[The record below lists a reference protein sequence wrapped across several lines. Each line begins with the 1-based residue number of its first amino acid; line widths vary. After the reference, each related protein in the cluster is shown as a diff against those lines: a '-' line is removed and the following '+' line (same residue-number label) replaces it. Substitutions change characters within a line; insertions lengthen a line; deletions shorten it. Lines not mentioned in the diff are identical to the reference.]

1 MPPVEK
7 PLLAVQN
14 VCKSFPGVTALDNVE
29 LSVAAGEVVAVI
41 GENGAGK
48 STLMKILAGIQ
59 PPSRGMIFVN
69 GNPVNFSGVNQALD
83 QGIVLIHQELNLAQ
97 NLNVGANIFL
107 GREPTR
113 FGLIDRNAIRDA
125 AKIELKKVGLDISPD
140 EPVANLSIGHQQL
153 VEIAKALSVGA
164 KLLIMDEPTSSLSAR
179 EVESLFQV
187 IDDLRDQGVAVIYIS
202 HRLDEVQRLADRVV
216 VLRDGEN
223 AGSLTRNEID
233 RDKMVNMMVGRDV
246 SKFYAREI
254 NTPGEVVLEVKDL
267 ATPDFP
273 HHPLNFSVRSGEI
286 VGISGLVGA
295 GRTELMLTLFGM
307 NHAEHGDILVN
318 GKRCKFRSPRD
329 AIEAGI
335 ALVPEDR
342 KQQGLMLE
350 MNILENIGLPGLEDH
365 RRLGVMVDQKHETEN
380 ATNTI
385 SELKIKTPSMWQTTK
400 HLSGG
405 NQQKI
410 VIGKW
415 LALHPKIFLL
425 DEPTRGIDIGSKE
438 EVYRLID
445 QMAKQGVAVLFVSSE
460 MEEIIGMS
468 DRVMVMHEGRISGQL
483 ERDQI
488 SEEAIMQ
495 LATGSS
501 NR

>member
-7 PLLAVQN
+7 PLLAVEN
-14 VCKSFPGVTALDNVE
+14 VCKSFPGVTALDNVD

-59 PPSRGMIFVN
+59 PPNRGNIFVD
-69 GNPVNFSGVNQALD
+69 GNPVQFAGVNDALAR
-83 QGIVLIHQELNLAQ
+83 GIVLIHQELNLAQ
-97 NLNVGANIFL
+97 NLDVGANIFL

-113 FGLIDRNAIRDA
+113 MGMIDRAAIRA
-125 AKIELKKVGLDISPD
+125 ASSRVLEKVGLNISPD
-140 EPVANLSIGHQQL
+140 EPVSNLPIGHQQL

-179 EVESLFQV
+179 EVESLFEV
-187 IDDLRDQGVAVIYIS
+187 IDDLREEGVSIIYIS
-202 HRLDEVQRLADRVV
+202 HRLDEVLRLADRVV

-223 AGSLTRNEID
+223 AGMLTGDEID
-233 RDKMVNMMVGRDV
+233 RDRMVNMMVGRDV

-254 NTPGEVVLEVKDL
+254 NQPGEVVLEVKDL

-273 HHPLNFSVRSGEI
+273 QHRLNFSVRSGEI

-295 GRTELMLTLFGM
+295 GRTELMLTLFGI
-307 NHAEHGDILVN
+307 NHTDSGSILVN
-318 GKRCKFRSPRD
+318 GQRCQFRSPRD

-350 MNILENIGLPGLEDH
+350 MNILENIGLPGLQDH
-365 RRLGVMVDQKHETEN
+365 KRLVAMVDQKHEVEN
-380 ATNTI
+380 ATKTI

-415 LALHPKIFLL
+415 LALQPTIFLL

-445 QMAKQGVAVLFVSSE
+445 QMARRGVAVLFVSSE

-468 DRVMVMHEGRISGQL
+468 DRVIVMHEGRISGQL
-483 ERDQI
+483 ERNQI